1 MQIKLFLAFGALIFL
16 ILVLVAVTVIPKF
29 RLSDQYNAMIHSSI
43 ERQTYLVNAM
53 ADMNR
58 MRYAD
63 LTKGYMAE
71 EDSFIAIF
79 SGIYENYATYA
90 ESFIENINSYCILLH
105 AMPNITREERQER
118 LDIADE
124 IIILFSDYQKMT
136 AALNEYAINGDTE
149 QAFDCIE
156 ELVPLGNKLGELV
169 QLLHDKSFQFIEQ
182 KSLETMMEAGK
193 LVNIVTVILA
203 IGLFLS
209 IFVSIFVTRN
219 IRTPIAEIEIAMNE
233 ISNGNLNY
241 PIRSKYNDELGILS
255 HHIGDMVETISEMNK
270 TMAVMDFMDTML
282 YIADMDYKLL
292 YVNSRL
298 THTYQMDR
306 ENWTN
311 QKCYKA
317 IRNLDKPC
325 VFCQLRKFLPTKG
338 SFPSQNYASI
348 WDDTIK
354 AWLGSSTAIIRW
366 VDGSTAHFHSLTD
379 ETLKKTHEEQLREAD
394 EYTQLMLDTLPMC
407 CQLWDKNLRI
417 IACNEETVRHYGVSS
432 KQEYIEKYHEFSP
445 EFQPCGVHS
454 QEMSNEY
461 VKQAF
466 EEGYCCFEWMHQDV
480 NGEQIPSEIT
490 LVRIKYKGDY
500 IVAGYTRDLRELK
513 AMLSGMHEAEK
524 DLRIA
529 RDAAE
534 AANKAKSVFLANMS
548 HEIRTPMNS
557 IVGFSELAL
566 DSEISPKSRD
576 YFNGILENADWLLQI
591 INNIL
596 DLSKIESGRL
606 ELEHIPFDLHEIFA
620 HCQTTIMP
628 KALEKGI
635 IMHFYA
641 EPSVGYRL
649 LGDPTRL
656 RQVMLNLLSN
666 AVKFTDA
673 GSVKVLASIV
683 QSDERRVTLH
693 FGIKDSGI
701 GMTPEQISKIFEPFT
716 QADTSTTRKFGGT
729 GLGLPI
735 SKNIIEQ
742 MGGALSVEST
752 PGLGTTFSF
761 ELTFDATDSA
771 DDISDSQT
779 TIKQFEKPYFKG
791 EILVCEDNIM
801 NQRVICEHL
810 ERVGLQTVIATN
822 GKEGVDMVLKRI
834 ESGTK
839 PFDLIFMDMH
849 MPIMDGFEA
858 ASEIVK
864 FNTGTPIVALTANIM
879 ANEKELYKTSGIND
893 YMGKP
898 FTTNDLWS
906 CLLKYLKPIE
916 EHSIQGKQ
924 YNNKVEEALN
934 TQLRIDFANGNQA
947 TFADIANALDSG
959 DIKQAHRL
967 AHTLKS
973 NAGLIKK
980 PKLQKISADIE
991 YMLKDGENN
1000 VPANY
1005 MNALKTEL
1013 DTVLEELSPLLSKQ
1027 EVPTQSTTLSTK
1039 EVIKLL
1045 ERLEPLI
1052 KSGNPNCIEMI
1063 DELRAVPET
1072 ELLVKQIEDFDF
1084 KPALATFERQKRKW
1098 IQENG

>member
-1 MQIKLFLAFGALIFL
+1 MQTKLFLAFGALILL
-16 ILVLVAVTVIPKF
+16 ILVLIAVTVIPKF
-29 RLSDQYNAMIHSSI
+29 RISDQYNAIIHSSI
-43 ERQTYLVNAM
+43 QRQTYLVNAM

-71 EDSFIAIF
+71 EDSFIVIF
-79 SGIYENYATYA
+79 SEIYENYAQYA

-124 IIILFSDYQKMT
+124 IINLFSDYRKIT
-136 AALNEYAINGDTE
+136 AALNEYAIRGETE

-182 KSLETMMEAGK
+182 KSLETMMAAGK
-193 LVNIVTVILA
+193 LVNIVIVILT

-209 IFVSIFVTRN
+209 ILVSIFVISN
-219 IRTPIAEIEIAMNE
+219 IRTPIAEIEFAMNE
-233 ISNGNLNY
+233 ISSGNLNY

-306 ENWTN
+306 ENWAN

-325 VFCQLRKFLPTKG
+325 EFCQLRKFLPTKG

-354 AWLGSSTAIIRW
+354 AWLGSSTAVIRW
-366 VDGSTAHFHSLTD
+366 VDGTTAHFHSLTD

-394 EYTQLMLDTLPMC
+394 EYTQLMLDALPLS
-407 CQLWDKNLRI
+407 CQLWDKNFRI
-417 IACNEETVRHYGVSS
+417 IACNEETVRHYGVSN
-432 KQEYIEKYHEFSP
+432 KQEYLEKFLEFSP
-445 EFQPCGVHS
+445 EFQPCGRRS
-454 QEMSNEY
+454 EEMSIDL

-466 EEGYCCFEWMHQDV
+466 AEGYCCYEWMHQDV
-480 NGEQIPSEIT
+480 KGELIPSEIT
-490 LVRIKYKGDY
+490 LVRIKYKGDF

-513 AMLSGMHEAEK
+513 AMLSDMHEAEK

-566 DSEISPKSRD
+566 DMEISPKSRD
-576 YFNGILENADWLLQI
+576 YFDGILENAEWLLQI

-596 DLSKIESGRL
+596 DISKIESGKL
-606 ELEHIPFDLHEIFA
+606 ELEHIPFDLHEVFA

-635 IMHFYA
+635 NMHFYA
-641 EPSVGYRL
+641 EPSIGYRL
-649 LGDPTRL
+649 LGDSIRL
-656 RQVMLNLLSN
+656 RQVILNLLSN
-666 AVKFTDA
+666 AVKFTNA
-673 GSVKVLASIV
+673 GAVKVSVSIV
-683 QSDERRVTLH
+683 HSDERHTTLH
-693 FGIKDSGI
+693 FEIKDSGI
-701 GMTPEQISKIFEPFT
+701 GMAPEQISKIFEPFT
-716 QADTSTTRKFGGT
+716 QADTSTTRRFGGT

-742 MGGALSVEST
+742 MGGTLSVAST

-761 ELTFDATDSA
+761 DLVFDVIDAA
-771 DDISDSQT
+771 DDASDTQT
-779 TIKQFEKPYFKG
+779 AINQFEKPYFRG
-791 EILVCEDNIM
+791 MILVCEDNIM

-810 ERVGLQTVIATN
+810 ERVGLQTVIAIN
-822 GKEGVDMVLKRI
+822 GKEGVDMVRKRI
-834 ESGTK
+834 ESGIK

-858 ASEIVK
+858 ASEIAK
-864 FNTGTPIVALTANIM
+864 FNTGTPIVALTANVM
-879 ANEKELYKTSGIND
+879 ANDRELYKTSGLDD

-898 FTTNDLWS
+898 FTSNDLWT
-906 CLLKYLKPIE
+906 CLLKYLKPAE
-916 EHSIQGKQ
+916 EPQRKQ
-924 YNNKVEEALN
+924 YHNKVEEELN
-934 TQLRIDFANGNQA
+934 VQLRTDFAMGNQT
-947 TFADIANALDSG
+947 TFADIATALDSG

-973 NAGLIKK
+973 SAGLIKK

-991 YMLKDGENN
+991 YMLKDGVNN
-1000 VPANY
+1000 VTPNY
-1005 MNALKTEL
+1005 MNRLNTEL
-1013 DTVLEELSPLLSKQ
+1013 SLVLEELSPLLSKR
-1027 EVPTQSTTLSTK
+1027 ELTTQSTTLSTE
-1039 EVIKLL
+1039 EVIDLL
-1045 ERLEPLI
+1045 ERLEPML

-1063 DELRAVPET
+1063 DKLRAVPET
-1072 ELLVKQIEDFDF
+1072 ELLIKQMEDFDF
-1084 KPALATFERQKRKW
+1084 KPALVTFEQQKRKW
-1098 IQENG
+1098 KQENG